1 MTKIDELGER
11 VQYGHWQI
19 RVYHDNRR
27 TPART
32 LQVADRDHAREQ
44 YGAAIQQ
51 AMRDPACSIWRV
63 QLVYC
68 VVTETVW
75 EQDGTMY

>member
-1 MTKIDELGER
+1 MQHP
-11 VQYGHWQI
+11 V
-19 RVYHDNRR
+19 
-27 TPART
+27 
-32 LQVADRDHAREQ
+32 HAL
-44 YGAAIQQ
+44 
-51 AMRDPACSIWRV
+51 WRV

>member
-1 MTKIDELGER
+1 MSKIHDLSER

-19 RVYHDNRR
+19 RVYYDNRQ
-27 TPART
+27 TPTST
-32 LQVADRDHAREQ
+32 LQVAGKNDAREQ
-44 YGAAIQQ
+44 YEAAIQQ
-51 AMRDPACSIWRV
+51 AMRDPARPIWRV